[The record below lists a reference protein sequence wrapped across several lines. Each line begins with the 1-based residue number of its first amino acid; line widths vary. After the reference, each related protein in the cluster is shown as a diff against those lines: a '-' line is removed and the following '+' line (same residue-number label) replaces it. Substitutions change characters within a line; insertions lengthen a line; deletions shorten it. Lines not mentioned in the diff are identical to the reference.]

1 MNRFIDF
8 AIRHPILVFVLLG
21 LITAL
26 LAPGMTK
33 LQIDNSIET
42 LMPKHDS
49 KYLFYNKVKETYGDN
64 GQLVV
69 MAVSRDDLWS
79 HETLR
84 RFDDLIVDIEEYQ
97 EFNEGKEAQ
106 RLRHFDR
113 VLSAGAVSTADL
125 MALFDND
132 PPFQRLLSRLIEK
145 HIDSPDTLDRGN
157 LESLRKGIIYSAE
170 LKRLELIDEIISPL
184 TSEDIKGEFD
194 TLEAYDLVPVD
205 DSDTRILPGS
215 KEEIDR
221 FRARLQRNP
230 AYENALYARD
240 PATGEITD
248 FGVIIKF
255 INVEDRDPVARELK
269 EIIESHRDL
278 HIDATGMPIVYVWV
292 VDYIR
297 SDFIILVPL
306 VMFVVMFI
314 FYLNFRS
321 RRGVI
326 LPFLSLGLTE
336 LWVLGLIGHLGYK
349 ITVMASSLPTLMIA
363 VGSSYSIHILN
374 QYYADF
380 DTITERGRLPGL
392 HASMTHISLTVLL
405 AGVTTFIAFM
415 TLTTNELSAVREW
428 GAFSAI
434 GALFAVF
441 ISSSLIPAALVLLPH
456 RIPPG
461 LQTTDNTLRTTL
473 VDRIIELM
481 AHGAI
486 YHHGKVIVAVIV
498 ILIISVV
505 GLTRLKVDTAYVSYF
520 KKQSPVRKNV
530 DVIGEKFGGGW
541 GFDILIDSG
550 KPDGVK
556 NPEFLD
562 SLEELRRWL
571 TSDTNQDLRIGRTD
585 SFSDFIKTMHMA
597 MNNDDRTY
605 YKIPGNRMD
614 IVDYLEI
621 FSGDDENSDGRFD
634 EFEPFVD
641 AEYRTVDLLARLCRK
656 EGQPVGTYEIG
667 KIIDKMT
674 TYLQSNL
681 PQGYS
686 FTISGFPVIE
696 VQVSHYLIKGQ
707 IQSLILSLIVV
718 DIIAILLFQHIS
730 AGLLALIPMG
740 VAVLINFGIMGLFG
754 IALDMPTSVIA
765 AVTIGIGVDDTIHFL
780 NTFRHNRAKGF
791 TVEQTIHRT
800 LAVSGKA
807 IIFTSLGLI
816 CGFFVFLLSSF
827 IPIILL
833 GMLLAIT
840 MTATTIGALLVLPSV
855 IIATKVDLSEPA
867 RDTWFGKYFNL
878 GRLFGLEEKN

>member
-8 AIRHPILVFVLLG
+8 AIRRPILVFVILG

-69 MAVSRDDLWS
+69 MAVSDGDLWS

-84 RFDDLIVDIEEYQ
+84 KFDALIVDIEEYQ
-97 EFNEGKEAQ
+97 DFDEGKEAH
-106 RLRHFDR
+106 RLRRFDR
-113 VLSAGAVSTADL
+113 VLSEGTVATVDL

-132 PPFQRLLSRLIEK
+132 PPFRRLLSRLIEK
-145 HIDSPDTLDRGN
+145 HIDNPDTLDRSN
-157 LESLRKGIIYSAE
+157 LERLRKGIIYSAG

-205 DSDTRILPGS
+205 DSDARILPRS

-269 EIIESHRDL
+269 EIIENHRDL

-380 DTITERGRLPGL
+380 DRITERGKLPGL

-415 TLTTNELSAVREW
+415 TLSTNELSAVREW

-441 ISSSLIPAALVLLPH
+441 ISSSLIPAALTLLPH

-481 AHGAI
+481 ARGALI
-486 YHHGKVIVAVIV
+486 RES
-498 ILIISVV
+498 ILRS
-505 GLTRLKVDTAYVSYF
+505 LNQMR
-520 KKQSPVRKNV
+520 
-530 DVIGEKFGGGW
+530 
-541 GFDILIDSG
+541 IDHA
-550 KPDGVK
+550 
-556 NPEFLD
+556 
-562 SLEELRRWL
+562 LRGNR
-571 TSDTNQDLRIGRTD
+571 RIG
-585 SFSDFIKTMHMA
+585 S
-597 MNNDDRTY
+597 
-605 YKIPGNRMD
+605 
-614 IVDYLEI
+614 
-621 FSGDDENSDGRFD
+621 
-634 EFEPFVD
+634 
-641 AEYRTVDLLARLCRK
+641 
-656 EGQPVGTYEIG
+656 
-667 KIIDKMT
+667 
-674 TYLQSNL
+674 
-681 PQGYS
+681 
-686 FTISGFPVIE
+686 
-696 VQVSHYLIKGQ
+696 
-707 IQSLILSLIVV
+707 
-718 DIIAILLFQHIS
+718 
-730 AGLLALIPMG
+730 
-740 VAVLINFGIMGLFG
+740 
-754 IALDMPTSVIA
+754 
-765 AVTIGIGVDDTIHFL
+765 IH
-780 NTFRHNRAKGF
+780 
-791 TVEQTIHRT
+791 
-800 LAVSGKA
+800 
-807 IIFTSLGLI
+807 
-816 CGFFVFLLSSF
+816 
-827 IPIILL
+827 
-833 GMLLAIT
+833 
-840 MTATTIGALLVLPSV
+840 
-855 IIATKVDLSEPA
+855 
-867 RDTWFGKYFNL
+867 
-878 GRLFGLEEKN
+878 